1 MRRNGLHTSAV
12 IVFSLLALCCL
23 LPMLLLFSASITDN
37 NTIILNGYRFI
48 PEQTSLA
55 AYRYLWS
62 NRVSILH
69 SYLVS
74 IGVTLVGTAL
84 GLSLSLLLA
93 YPLSRKDFAGRK
105 FLAFFVFF
113 TMLFNGGM
121 VPSYL
126 LYSRILGMK
135 NTYMGLIVPHLLI
148 NAFNVIILRTF
159 ISSNIPQ
166 AIIESGKIDGA
177 NEFSILIKLVVP
189 MSTPILAIVG
199 LLIGISYWNDWYNG
213 TMYATKNQFYSAQCL
228 LNKMM
233 KDIQFLAQ
241 SGASG
246 TQVAGMQGSMP
257 THTVRMAIATI
268 VVIPI
273 MAIFPFFQKYFTR
286 GITLG
291 SVKG

>member
-177 NEFSILIKLVVP
+177 NEFSILIRLVVP
-189 MSTPILAIVG
+189 MSTPILATVG

>member
-113 TMLFNGGM
+113 TMLFNGG
-121 VPSYL
+121 
-126 LYSRILGMK
+126 
-135 NTYMGLIVPHLLI
+135 
-148 NAFNVIILRTF
+148 
-159 ISSNIPQ
+159 IP
-166 AIIESGKIDGA
+166 
-177 NEFSILIKLVVP
+177 
-189 MSTPILAIVG
+189 
-199 LLIGISYWNDWYNG
+199 
-213 TMYATKNQFYSAQCL
+213 
-228 LNKMM
+228 
-233 KDIQFLAQ
+233 
-241 SGASG
+241 
-246 TQVAGMQGSMP
+246 AG
-257 THTVRMAIATI
+257 
-268 VVIPI
+268 
-273 MAIFPFFQKYFTR
+273 
-286 GITLG
+286 
-291 SVKG
+291 